1 MVCSTAGLLTL
12 LLFGN
17 DYLWSMSA
25 VDALSGST
33 AKRNG
38 PLDEK
43 DERLSRWQNR
53 WETSMLGWHRTDVNP
68 TLLQYGHEIIPNFM
82 VDRDS
87 SSSTCEDGANNSDRI
102 RSNSATTTE
111 ESDIHNNN
119 KNKGIR
125 VLVPLCGKT
134 VDMAFLA
141 QQPSVTEV
149 VGVDGI
155 RKALDEFASEHP
167 EQGWTNEPH
176 VDTTATTATTNEKD
190 GSALFETIMGTDIRL
205 LKGDFMELDTEVAGG
220 RFEAVLDRASIVAIR
235 PELREAYVA
244 TMGRLLQP
252 GGKAL
257 IITIDKR
264 QASNA
269 QAMAKGPPFSV
280 NETEIRRW
288 YEMAD
293 WVESVTLLGEENL
306 FETEPPERNEQFLQ
320 DGVTS
325 MFEMV
330 FLIQAKQ

>member
-1 MVCSTAGLLTL
+1 
-12 LLFGN
+12 
-17 DYLWSMSA
+17 MSA

-87 SSSTCEDGANNSDRI
+87 SSSTTCEDGANNDGT
-102 RSNSATTTE
+102 RSNSATNTE
-111 ESDIHNNN
+111 ETNT
-119 KNKGIR
+119 NKGIR

-167 EQGWTNEPH
+167 EQGWKNEPH
-176 VDTTATTATTNEKD
+176 ADTTATTTATNEKD

-205 LKGDFMELDTEVAGG
+205 LKGDFMELDMGVAGG

-235 PELREAYVA
+235 PELREKYVA

-269 QAMAKGPPFSV
+269 QAMTKGPPFSV
-280 NETEIRRW
+280 NEMEIRRL
-288 YEMAD
+288 YETAD

-306 FETEPPERNEQFLQ
+306 FETQPPERNERFLQ